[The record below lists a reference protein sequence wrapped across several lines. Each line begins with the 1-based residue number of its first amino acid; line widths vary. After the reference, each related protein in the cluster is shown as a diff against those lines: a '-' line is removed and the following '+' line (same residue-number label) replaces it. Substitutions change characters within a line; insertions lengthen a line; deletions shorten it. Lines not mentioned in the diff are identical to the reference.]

1 MAKATDFEVTCI
13 VDSGINHDVIAD
25 TLDTLIFYGD
35 ESDEAYKG
43 AEDFLECQ
51 IGDYL
56 ESYPETVERLHL
68 LGVLMYGEGRDG
80 RLDELGNQAFQ
91 GGITAFSILDA
102 MADQRGVDKKDYRR
116 FWLRQEHIANDD
128 AYLDFCAAIDDPT
141 QVTSGYFGLAHKIAN
156 EVTANNDEYEAFI
169 ETFMAIMATGKQAMA
184 KMILSDAG
192 AQTAKIMTK
201 TDLDKEL
208 VNLLSES

>member
-1 MAKATDFEVTCI
+1 
-13 VDSGINHDVIAD
+13 
-25 TLDTLIFYGD
+25 
-35 ESDEAYKG
+35 
-43 AEDFLECQ
+43 
-51 IGDYL
+51 
-56 ESYPETVERLHL
+56 
-68 LGVLMYGEGRDG
+68 
-80 RLDELGNQAFQ
+80 
-91 GGITAFSILDA
+91 

-116 FWLRQEHIANDD
+116 FWLRKEHIANDD